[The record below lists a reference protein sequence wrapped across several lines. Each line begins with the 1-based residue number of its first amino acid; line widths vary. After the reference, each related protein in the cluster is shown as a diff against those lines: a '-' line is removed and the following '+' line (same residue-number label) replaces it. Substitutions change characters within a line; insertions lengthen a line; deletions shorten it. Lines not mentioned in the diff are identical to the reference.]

1 LKKHLIIIG
10 AGGAGREAVDIFFRM
25 KNKSNIDL
33 DLLGFLDDNIS
44 IIGVEINSVKVI
56 SSIKNWMPKENE
68 YFVCAIANRS
78 IRKKIIDD
86 LTIKKAKFINLIDPS
101 SIISKFATIG
111 IGNIIYPNTIISS
124 NVIVG
129 NHVIINMNTVLGHDA
144 KIGDNTIISC

>member
-1 LKKHLIIIG
+1 
-10 AGGAGREAVDIFFRM
+10 M
-25 KNKSNIDL
+25 KNKSNIDF

-44 IIGVEINSVKVI
+44 IFGVEINSVKVI

-129 NHVIINMNTVLGHDA
+129 NHVIINMNTGANNANIAAATDSYFYSHRQPPREF
-144 KIGDNTIISC
+144 IQYGE